1 MMAVTGLAQ
10 SLEKRCGACKITT
23 TRKDEK
29 CDVGILFCIRRT
41 HVSVCQIIIISGCK
55 QQSDPEA
62 QQDQLTTRYSDRQIG
77 KSQTS
82 LSFCF

>member
-10 SLEKRCGACKITT
+10 SLEKRCEACKTTT

-29 CDVGILFCIRRT
+29 CDVGILFCICRT

-55 QQSDPEA
+55 QQSDSEA
-62 QQDQLTTRYSDRQIG
+62 LQDQMTTRNSNRPMNFPFIEPTDW
-77 KSQTS
+77 
-82 LSFCF
+82 